1 MVAKYVLRSNKSEP
15 GEADIEGVVDEHQAR
30 GIGLSLTF
38 LGEDREVGAALD
50 PTLLVPRALAMPHQD
65 HPLRGL
71 YRGERSRSVKL
82 RAHLCLSDGGG
93 GSDCEARAR
102 SGSGREEARVPV
114 GEEKTVVEDERVGDR
129 NHLEEVSLVSSVC

>member
-1 MVAKYVLRSNKSEP
+1 MVAKCVLISNKSEP
-15 GEADIEGVVDEHQAR
+15 GEADIEGVVDEHLAR

-71 YRGERSRSVKL
+71 
-82 RAHLCLSDGGG
+82 
-93 GSDCEARAR
+93 
-102 SGSGREEARVPV
+102 
-114 GEEKTVVEDERVGDR
+114 
-129 NHLEEVSLVSSVC
+129 